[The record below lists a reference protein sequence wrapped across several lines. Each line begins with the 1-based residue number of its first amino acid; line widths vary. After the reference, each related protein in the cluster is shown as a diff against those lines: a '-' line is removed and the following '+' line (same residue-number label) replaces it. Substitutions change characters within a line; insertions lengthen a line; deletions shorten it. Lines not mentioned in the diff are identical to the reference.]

1 VPVQGQ
7 LHADLHVK
15 ENILS
20 EKSRN
25 ESMEVQVNKRVS
37 LQSVLIV
44 PVLEHQVQA
53 HLKFGE
59 LFKFKSSKV
68 LYKSK

>member
-44 PVLEHQVQA
+44 PVLEH
-53 HLKFGE
+53 LK
-59 LFKFKSSKV
+59 
-68 LYKSK
+68 YKRI

>member
-7 LHADLHVK
+7 LRADLHVK

-44 PVLEHQVQA
+44 PVLEH
-53 HLKFGE
+53 LK
-59 LFKFKSSKV
+59 
-68 LYKSK
+68 YKRI